1 MGMGDF
7 VVAKA
12 VLVGKEAL
20 PSCIC
25 AVNGQESCTNGLSGL
40 LRWASPMTQGF
51 SHGFLDFPTGM
62 GMGRPI
68 LLKLIPISIPLVF
81 LWIYPQGLPIP
92 LL

>member
-1 MGMGDF
+1 MGMAYVEAFTSDF

-40 LRWASPMTQGF
+40 LRWASPMTQGV
-51 SHGFLDFPTGM
+51 SHRFLDFPMGMGM
-62 GMGRPI
+62 GMGRLI
-68 LLKLIPISIPLVF
+68 LLKLIPIPIPLVF
-81 LWIYPQGLPIP
+81 L
-92 LL
+92 